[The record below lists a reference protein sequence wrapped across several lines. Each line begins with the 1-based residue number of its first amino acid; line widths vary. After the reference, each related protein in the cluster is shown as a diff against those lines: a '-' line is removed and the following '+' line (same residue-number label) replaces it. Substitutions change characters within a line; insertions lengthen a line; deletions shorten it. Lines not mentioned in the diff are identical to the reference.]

1 MIVANCQ
8 ARLPAPGF
16 FSSVYLRV
24 HMIHGRHHMMMMVTV
39 VVVMLVHHVMVH
51 HSVLHPVMV
60 VMRFHAFGCA
70 PVFCK
75 S

>member
-1 MIVANCQ
+1 
-8 ARLPAPGF
+8 
-16 FSSVYLRV
+16 
-24 HMIHGRHHMMMMVTV
+24 MIHGRHHMMMMVTV